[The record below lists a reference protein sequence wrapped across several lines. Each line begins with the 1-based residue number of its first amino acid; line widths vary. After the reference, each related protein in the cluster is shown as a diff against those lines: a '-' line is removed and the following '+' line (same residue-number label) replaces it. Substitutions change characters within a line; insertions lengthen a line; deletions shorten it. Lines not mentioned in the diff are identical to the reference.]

1 MAVPALGVATV
12 LGCVLGCIAFFF
24 DNFFVFAA
32 VLLHEV

>member
-12 LGCVLGCIAFFF
+12 LGCVLSCVAFFF

-32 VLLHEV
+32 VLLLEV